1 MSTYGL
7 ERLFSPRS
15 IAVVGGSPRPSS
27 LGAAVLRNIKA
38 SGFAGKVGVV
48 NRQYADVDGVPT
60 VPDLKSLPFV
70 PDLVVIS
77 APAKPASATISGTA
91 AAGALKTTR
100 SGTNCRDFMSGNV
113 RTPS

>member
-38 SGFAGKVGVV
+38 SGFAGKVGV
-48 NRQYADVDGVPT
+48 A
-60 VPDLKSLPFV
+60 
-70 PDLVVIS
+70 
-77 APAKPASATISGTA
+77 
-91 AAGALKTTR
+91 
-100 SGTNCRDFMSGNV
+100 RDNH
-113 RTPS
+113 